1 MRLAEL
7 DRYFRSFLDFE
18 GYAPIDDSLNGIQ
31 VGDPNREIRSAAF
44 AVDACRGSFARAFEW
59 GADFL
64 FVHHGLFWGKPAP
77 ISGRMYERVSYLVQ
91 KGIAL
96 YACHLPLDAQS
107 EVGNNAVL
115 ASLLGIE
122 DKRPFGVYRGKS
134 IGFSGRLAKPLSLAE
149 ALSRV
154 MPDGSSPRAVY
165 PFGPEPALTAAC
177 VSGGGEHEAFQALEA
192 GIDLYVTGDASHELY
207 HHVQEGRMSVI
218 SAGHYH
224 SETWGVKA
232 LSERLSRDTGLPSLF
247 IDLPT
252 GL

>member
-18 GYAPIDDSLNGIQ
+18 GFGPIDDSLNGLQ
-31 VGDPNREIRSAAF
+31 VGDPRREVRSAAF
-44 AVDACRGSFARAFEW
+44 AVDACAGSFSRAVEW

-77 ISGRMYERVSYLVQ
+77 ISGILYDRVSFLTRS
-91 KGIAL
+91 GLAL
-96 YACHLPLDAQS
+96 YACHLPLDAHP

-122 DKRPFGVYRGKS
+122 AKEPFGRYRGKP
-134 IGFSGRLAKPLSLAE
+134 IGFSGALVQPLRLEQAIA
-149 ALSRV
+149 RV
-154 MPDGSSPRAVY
+154 MPDGSRPLAIY
-165 PFGPEPALTAAC
+165 PFGPEPARTAAC
-177 VSGGGEHEAFQALEA
+177 VSGGGAREAMMALEA
-192 GIDLYVTGDASHELY
+192 GIDLFVTGDPSHELY
-207 HHVQEGRMSVI
+207 HGVEEGRMSVI
-218 SAGHYH
+218 AAGHYH

-232 LSERLSRDTGLPSLF
+232 LSEKLSRDTGLPSLF
-247 IDLPT
+247 IDIPT